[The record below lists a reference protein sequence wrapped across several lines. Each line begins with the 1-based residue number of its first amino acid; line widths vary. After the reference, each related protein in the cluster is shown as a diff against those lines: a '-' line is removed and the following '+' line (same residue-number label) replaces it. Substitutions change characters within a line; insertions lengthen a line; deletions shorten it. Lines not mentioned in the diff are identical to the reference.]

1 MTMMDHDY
9 RSEPLCLKYQVG
21 GRELLGWPDVLLRTD
36 LVRVDDEV
44 KWSPASPGQSK
55 LSSIT

>member
-1 MTMMDHDY
+1 MMTMMDHDY

-44 KWSPASPGQSK
+44 K
-55 LSSIT
+55 